1 VNHSSARGR
10 DLIFHRS
17 LLWDQHR
24 RLPARLLADGTIIIA
39 GPVPMQRT
47 PRTPGRANGN
57 GRHRRNEMSLVA
69 TLESVLA
76 PGKPMGVGEIVEAVQ
91 RKGYQ
96 SNSANFRGIVNQ
108 TLIKE
113 KQFSSAGRG
122 VSAEEVEAAGCGA
135 TIFGQ

>member
-1 VNHSSARGR
+1 MARPSALEGMTIAQLEGLIAARHDQLKKLSRER
-10 DLIFHRS
+10 DLTQRQLDKLDEAIRKLS
-17 LLWDQHR
+17 GR
-24 RLPARLLADGTIIIA
+24 GGART
-39 GPVPMQRT
+39 
-47 PRTPGRANGN
+47 NGN
-57 GRHRRNEMSLVA
+57 GRRGRNEMSLVA

-113 KQFSSAGRG
+113 KQFASTSRG
-122 VSAEEVEAAGCGA
+122 VYELK
-135 TIFGQ
+135 T